1 MEERHRVRVPTVE
14 EERGDAAAC
23 SGDEESDGE
32 FEFPFVSRET
42 EYAGGVADELFADG
56 RIRAFYPVFGR
67 VFDDVAPATA
77 AAAERRP
84 PLGRLFLEEG
94 RNSSVGSTSS
104 SSTEAELDGVS
115 PDSYCVWVPGSSP
128 ASSPSRPPPPRKSGS
143 TGSIARWRR
152 ISELVIG
159 RSHSDGKEKFR
170 FLSAPPSPAREHSK
184 AKAPTAKGAGKF
196 PTELDTIAV
205 GRRMSYS
212 SSPTRAPAGATRR
225 TFLPYRQDLMGL
237 FANVNGLSRTHH
249 RPF

>member
-1 MEERHRVRVPTVE
+1 MEERPRDRTRREPTVE
-14 EERGDAAAC
+14 KEGGDAAAF
-23 SGDEESDGE
+23 SGDESDGE

-42 EYAGGVADELFADG
+42 DAGGVADELFADG

-67 VFDDVAPATA
+67 VFDDVAPAAT
-77 AAAERRP
+77 ERRP

-94 RNSSVGSTSS
+94 RNSSVGSTTSTSS
-104 SSTEAELDGVS
+104 SSTDTAELDGVS
-115 PDSYCVWVPGSSP
+115 PDSYCIWVPGSSP
-128 ASSPSRPPPPRKSGS
+128 ASSPSRPPRKGGS

-170 FLSAPPSPAREHSK
+170 FLSAPSSPAREHSK
-184 AKAPTAKGAGKF
+184 AKPTKGASKF
-196 PTELDTIAV
+196 PTELDTIAA
-205 GRRMSYS
+205 GHRMSYS
-212 SSPTRAPAGATRR
+212 PNHKTATGAARR
-225 TFLPYRQDLMGL
+225 TFLPYRPDLMGI

>member
-1 MEERHRVRVPTVE
+1 MEERPRDRTVE
-14 EERGDAAAC
+14 EERGDAAAVF
-23 SGDEESDGE
+23 SGDESDGE

-42 EYAGGVADELFADG
+42 DAGGVADELFADG

-67 VFDDVAPATA
+67 VFDDVAVTPA

-104 SSTEAELDGVS
+104 SSSSTSTDTAELDGVS

-128 ASSPSRPPPPRKSGS
+128 ASSPSRPPRKSGS

-170 FLSAPPSPAREHSK
+170 FLSAPSSPAREHSK
-184 AKAPTAKGAGKF
+184 PKPTTKGAAATKF
-196 PTELDTIAV
+196 HTELDTIAAV
-205 GRRMSYS
+205 HRLSYS
-212 SSPTRAPAGATRR
+212 PNHKAHAGATRR
-225 TFLPYRQDLMGL
+225 TFLPYRQDLMGI

>member
-1 MEERHRVRVPTVE
+1 MEERPRDRTVE
-14 EERGDAAAC
+14 EAAAF
-23 SGDEESDGE
+23 SGDESDGE

-42 EYAGGVADELFADG
+42 DAGGVADELFADG

-67 VFDDVAPATA
+67 VLDDVAVTPAA
-77 AAAERRP
+77 AAAEDRRP

-104 SSTEAELDGVS
+104 SSSSTDIAELDGVS

-128 ASSPSRPPPPRKSGS
+128 ASSPSRPPRKSGS

-152 ISELVIG
+152 ISELVVG

-170 FLSAPPSPAREHSK
+170 FLSAPSSPARDHPK
-184 AKAPTAKGAGKF
+184 PKPTTKGGAAAATKLH
-196 PTELDTIAV
+196 TELDTIAA
-205 GRRMSYS
+205 GHRLSYS
-212 SSPTRAPAGATRR
+212 PNHKAHGGATRR
-225 TFLPYRQDLMGL
+225 TFLPYRQDLMGI